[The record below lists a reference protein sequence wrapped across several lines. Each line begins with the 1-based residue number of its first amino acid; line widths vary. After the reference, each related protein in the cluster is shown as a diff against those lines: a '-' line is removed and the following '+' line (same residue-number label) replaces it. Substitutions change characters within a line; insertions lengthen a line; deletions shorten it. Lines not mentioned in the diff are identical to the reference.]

1 MRIEVAGFVP
11 SGIAPILTA
20 SRDSMLPADAPWKD
34 RRIHVMEVSPR
45 TTLGQVAV
53 QALAAFD
60 ARFAYGSRDR
70 PVADELLLHYFL
82 VAEDESLHEFDAMLR
97 ADGSVTWFVGSGA
110 TIDDVMRA
118 NDAHL
123 FGGSIARIA
132 ISLAPDHG
140 LGGGP
145 DAWLHIIDLWDL
157 LVNATETGLDW
168 AARLVVAKDAFRLVR
183 SFFWKYRSHLSEVN
197 AEPDIVETLLRMPRT
212 TSESAMMLGVDEKLA
227 ESLLIC
233 FDFTQ
238 DSNGYWR
245 RKDEYIE
252 ESEGSEL
259 IRVAILLSGALLQ
272 ESETIQIF
280 KELVHARPGDRIAR
294 CKELLRVRQFDRHFP
309 AQTADRVFVAVD
321 WREAGKFPTFG
332 RDGRA
337 IGQVEAVVLE
347 EAYRACTPTGSYL
360 LDDSHQPRLFPTRMA
375 AAEALLEP

>member
-11 SGIAPILTA
+11 SESAPILTA
-20 SRDSMLPADAPWKD
+20 SQDSMLPAGAPWKD
-34 RRIHVMEVSPR
+34 RRIHVMEVEPQ
-45 TTLGQVAV
+45 TTLGQVAI
-53 QALAAFD
+53 QAFPAFD
-60 ARFAYGSRDR
+60 VRFAYESRD

-97 ADGSVTWFVGSGA
+97 ADGSVTWFVGSAA
-110 TIDDVMRA
+110 TIADVMRA

-123 FGGSIARIA
+123 FGGNIARIA

-140 LGGGP
+140 LGGGS
-145 DAWLHIIDLWDL
+145 DAWLHIIDQWDL

-168 AARLVVAKDAFRLVR
+168 AARLVVAKDALRLVR
-183 SFFWKYRSHLSEVN
+183 SFFWKHRSHLSEVN

-212 TSESAMMLGVDEKLA
+212 TSEAAIMLGVDGQLA

-233 FDFTQ
+233 FDLTQ

-245 RKDEYIE
+245 REDEHIE
-252 ESEGSEL
+252 ESESSEL

-272 ESETIQIF
+272 DSEVIQTLR
-280 KELVHARPGDRIAR
+280 ELMHARPGDRIAR
-294 CKELLRVRQFDRHFP
+294 CRELLRVRQFERHFP
-309 AQTADRVFVAVD
+309 APIADRVSVAVD
-321 WREAGKFPTFG
+321 WREAGVFPAFAQN
-332 RDGRA
+332 GRA
-337 IGQVEAVVLE
+337 IGKVEALVIE
-347 EAYRACTPTGSYL
+347 EAYKACTASGSYL